1 CWLREAESRNIFVP
15 VDYSEIVRNLEK
27 GDDVCG
33 NPKFFQ
39 LNEGTTLRP
48 SIETSLHALMPQR
61 YVIHVHSVNAISNAV
76 LQNGEE
82 RVSQLLEGFDW
93 SWVPYVRPGLPL
105 TRAVQKIVRS
115 NVDVLVLANHGL
127 VLGAESKDEA
137 LELLNLVE
145 VRLKRFRRDPDMS
158 GTKNLLEVLKDT
170 RYQPSKFS
178 QIHSLA
184 FDPVSLAIAAEEP
197 LYPDHIVFLGDGP
210 MSIMSEAQLGAYL
223 KQDIRL
229 QDHEVIIVRD
239 MGVVKLDSLSES
251 AEEMLHCLSSVL
263 LRIQPGEK
271 LRYLTRHEQAQILA
285 WDAEKYRQANQS

>member
-1 CWLREAESRNIFVP
+1 MLFRS
-15 VDYSEIVRNLEK
+15 
-27 GDDVCG
+27 
-33 NPKFFQ
+33 
-39 LNEGTTLRP
+39 
-48 SIETSLHALMPQR
+48 
-61 YVIHVHSVNAISNAV
+61 V